1 MSDRSLFVLAP
12 TRGKDG
18 KEDMPTANEQFK
30 AKINEVISDALSK
43 FDGVEL
49 VEVKFYKEYGSFTVE
64 ALIWRKGGVDL
75 NLCEEAHGAIS
86 DALDAVD
93 DMFEDSYVLKVSSMG
108 LDRPIST
115 DDDMRRAL
123 DTEIEFKDA
132 NGKKQ
137 HGTLVSFDEDTLT
150 LATQKGEKTFERKF
164 ITAVQP
170 YIRF

>member
-1 MSDRSLFVLAP
+1 
-12 TRGKDG
+12 
-18 KEDMPTANEQFK
+18 MPTVNEEFK
-30 AKINEVISDALSK
+30 SRISEVVAGALGAI
-43 FDGVEL
+43 DGTEL
-49 VEVKFYKEYGSFTVE
+49 VEVKFYREYGSFTVE

-75 NLCEEAHGAIS
+75 DLCEKAHGAIS

-93 DMFEDSYVLKVSSMG
+93 ELFEDSYVLKVSSMG

-115 DDDMRRAL
+115 DDDFRRAL

-132 NGKKQ
+132 SGKKQ
-137 HGTLVSFDEDTLT
+137 HGVLTAFDEEKVT
-150 LATQKGEKTFERKF
+150 LATQKGEKIYDRKF